1 MILFMTG
8 FDQKFKFRTAF
19 RALVPAVVLS
29 GIILMNS
36 VAFGQSLTQ
45 KVSRPELQSLINKI
59 ERLQREMTTVQQQVY
74 RSRSGGGSSGS
85 AAKSA
90 PIGPSGQAG
99 PSDGGLAATMQV
111 RLDEIETQM
120 RGFTGKIEE
129 LNHAVDGIN
138 AQMKK
143 LVSDMEF
150 RIKAL
155 ETRLAGPGTNGATPS
170 ASAAPPQMTPSP
182 SQPGI
187 LGTIPLKDLNASGA
201 PGKAAVQP
209 TKTVAV
215 SAAEILPKGTAEEQ
229 YKHATGL
236 LFQTDYVNAERA
248 LSAFVVV
255 HPKHKLAGNAQY
267 WLGETHYVRK
277 NYRGAAQVFAE
288 GYQKYPNS
296 AKSADNLLKL
306 GMSLAAMGKKKS
318 ACATFKR
325 LAKEFSKAA
334 KRIKARVGKQRKK
347 LRCR

>member
-1 MILFMTG
+1 MTG

-19 RALVPAVVLS
+19 RALVPAVLPAVVLF
-29 GIILMNS
+29 GIVLMGS

-59 ERLQREMTTVQQQVY
+59 ERLQREMSTVQQQVY
-74 RSRSGGGSSGS
+74 RSSSDSGSSGGT
-85 AAKSA
+85 AKSA
-90 PIGPSGQAG
+90 PIGQDGPSGL
-99 PSDGGLAATMQV
+99 SDGGLAATMQV

-129 LNHAVDGIN
+129 LNHDVDGIN

-155 ETRLAGPGTNGATPS
+155 ETRLSGPVSNGATPS
-170 ASAAPPQMTPSP
+170 ASAVPPQMTPSA

-187 LGTIPLKDLNASGA
+187 LGTIPLNDLNAVGV
-201 PGKAAVQP
+201 PGKAGGQP
-209 TKTVAV
+209 TKTVALP
-215 SAAEILPKGTAEEQ
+215 AAKILPKGTPEEQ

-277 NYRGAAQVFAE
+277 NYRNAAQVFAE
-288 GYQKYPNS
+288 GYQKYPKS

-306 GMSLAAMGKKKS
+306 GMSLGAMGKKKS

-325 LAKEFSKAA
+325 LVKEFSKAA
-334 KRIKARVGKQRKK
+334 KRIKSRVGKQRKK